1 MLERA
6 SAVIGIYRGQQ
17 GIIAVPI
24 TPTSFRRF
32 KLMEEDF
39 VRLDFALDTP
49 MHFAIGDYIDDDIF
63 GMFVITKEQMPKYNH
78 ATGGYE
84 YQLQFD
90 APYIAWGNKTFML
103 TFTTGGVRVR
113 KEASWTLTATLAE
126 HAAEI
131 VNNLAVMGQTVT
143 VSIDSTQA
151 KHAGEVKCIQ
161 YSGISILEA
170 MNRMAEVYECEWW
183 VKDSVIHFGKCESGE
198 GPLMLSV
205 GSNIE
210 SLSIADNR
218 NNYASKIWVYGAKTN
233 MPPTYRKTLSFTYE
247 AENGLYRPSIA
258 LTSEMFPIAGTTEIQ
273 MPSSSSE
280 THTAHIAAAGSYVV
294 AFPKMESAAVRV
306 PADPGQS
313 SGTPTLNIR
322 YVVSYAYGGDTRTQ
336 TVRLVQIE
344 GVWKTRGAVTEAVF
358 GSAILSQIG
367 DTAALV
373 MPGEADI
380 TLQVLA
386 TLTNVDVPT
395 DPTVEYY
402 ESWLEMST
410 PGAATIEPS
419 SSSASRDITCTNGTD
434 TKVIRFNPNSS
445 TNDEAHELFSFV
457 SGSAVADET
466 LTILDEET
474 YKVPTSFFVTE
485 YDDPS
490 SLASIG
496 DNRLRMPE
504 PPDGPGD
511 FIIMDGVTEANA
523 VERVVVF
530 EDIYPDGKLEATT
543 VSAKNRT
550 DYTEYEGEIEK
561 ATWQWK
567 EYTIGVQLFGG
578 GAFRFS
584 TDYILENVTLQVR
597 FLTPEDVEED
607 AEDYAGKCLLAGM
620 TFGVRFNRAAGTF
633 TIVRN
638 DDYGAML
645 PNETLYPQTGDPLVI
660 IGWNSRAISSL
671 GLVDDAE
678 ERLQAKAEEY
688 LEAME
693 QGQFTFDC
701 VMMSDFPF
709 LLASAIEWH
718 TEDDEQICGSDGVLI
733 YVRDTDTYEVYA
745 LPYEGMKVCIKH
757 GALDGDKTSRVI
769 GYEYK
774 LDKPYDSPKLTIGE
788 TERYSRLA
796 YLEKQITSIK

>member
-1 MLERA
+1 MQERA
-6 SAVIGIYRGQQ
+6 YPVIGIYRGQL
-17 GIIAVPI
+17 GIKAVPI
-24 TPTSFRRF
+24 TPTSIRRF

-49 MHFAIGDYIDDDIF
+49 MHFAIGDYINDDIF
-63 GMFVITKEQMPKYNH
+63 GRFVITKEQMPKYNE

-90 APYIAWGNKTFML
+90 APYISWRNKTFML
-103 TFTTGGVRVR
+103 TFTTGGDRVR

-170 MNRMAEVYECEWW
+170 MNSMAEAYECEWW
-183 VKDSVIHFGKCESGE
+183 VSGTVIHFGKCESGE

-210 SLSIADNR
+210 RMSIADNR

-233 MPPTYRKTLSFTYE
+233 MPPTYRKTLSFTYT
-247 AENGLYRPSIA
+247 ADSGLYRPSKA
-258 LTSEMFPIAGTTEIQ
+258 LTSEMFAIAGATEIQ
-273 MPSSSSE
+273 MPSDSSE

-294 AFPKMESAAVRV
+294 AFPKMESASLRV
-306 PADPGQS
+306 PADPGQNT
-313 SGTPTLNIR
+313 GTPTLNIR
-322 YVVSYAYGGDTRTQ
+322 YVVSYTYGGTPRTQ
-336 TVRLVQIE
+336 TIRLVQVE
-344 GVWKTRGAVTEAVF
+344 GAWKTRGVVTEAVF
-358 GSAILSQIG
+358 GSAVLSQVG
-367 DTAALV
+367 DTATLA

-380 TLQVLA
+380 TLQVMA

-395 DPTVEYY
+395 DPNVEYY
-402 ESWLEMST
+402 ESWADMST

-445 TNDEAHELFSFV
+445 SDSEEHKLFSFV
-457 SGSAVADET
+457 TGSAVANEK
-466 LTILDEET
+466 LTVLDEET
-474 YKVPTSFFVTE
+474 YKVPTSFFANE

-496 DNRLRMPE
+496 DNRLRMPTST
-504 PPDGPGD
+504 GD
-511 FIIMDGVTEANA
+511 FLLMDGVTEGNA

-530 EDIYPDGKLEATT
+530 DDIYPDGKLEVTS

-597 FLTPEDVEED
+597 FLTPEDVEGD
-607 AEDYAGKCLLAGM
+607 AQEYAGQCLLAGM
-620 TFGVRFNRAAGTF
+620 TFAVRFNRSSGTF

-638 DDYGAML
+638 NDYGAML
-645 PNETLYPQTGDPLVI
+645 PNETLYPQTGDPMVI
-660 IGWNSRAISSL
+660 IGWNSKAISSL
-671 GLVDDAE
+671 GLVADAE
-678 ERLQAKAEEY
+678 QRLQAKAEEY

-701 VMMSDFPF
+701 TMMSSFPF

-718 TEDDEQICGSDGVLI
+718 TEDDEQISGSDGVLI

-757 GALDGDKTSRVI
+757 SALKEDKFSRVI

-774 LDKPYDSPKLTIGE
+774 MDKPYDSPKLTIGE